1 VKYQDYY
8 QILGVPRD
16 ADKSDIKK
24 AYRKLARKYH
34 PDVNSEASAEEKFK
48 QVNEAYEVLKDSD
61 KRQAYDRFGADW
73 KHGQQFDGGGFGG
86 FQGGGYSGGGYSG
99 GGFSGGDFSDFF
111 ESIFGSGFQ
120 QGGASPFQQGRQ
132 GPRTHRG
139 ADQKL
144 KLDIT
149 LEEAFNGGAKT
160 IQFARSSGSP
170 EMKKLKIRIP
180 QGVGSGQ
187 KIRLAKQGQ
196 ASPNGGEPG
205 DLYLEMNILPHR
217 LFRLEERDVI
227 LRLPITPWEAAEG
240 ATLKVPTLSGSV
252 ELKIKPGIQS
262 GQKMRLKGKGMP
274 RSDASGAKSG
284 DQFVEIMI
292 QTPPADSSADK
303 QFYQDMKARFDFNP
317 RPF

>member
-8 QILGVPRD
+8 QILGVSRD
-16 ADKSDIKK
+16 ADKNDIKK

-34 PDVNSEASAEEKFK
+34 PDINADTSAEEKFK

-73 KHGQQFDGGGFGG
+73 KHGQQFDDAGFEGFHGGNF
-86 FQGGGYSGGGYSG
+86 SS

-111 ESIFGSGFQ
+111 ESIFGADFQ
-120 QGGASPFQQGRQ
+120 QGGASPFQQGRH
-132 GPRTHRG
+132 GPRRQRG
-139 ADQKL
+139 GDQQL

-160 IQFARSSGSP
+160 IQFSRASGSP
-170 EMKKLKIRIP
+170 EMKKLKINIP
-180 QGVGSGQ
+180 KGVSNGQ

-196 ASPNGGEPG
+196 ASPNGGEAG
-205 DLYLEMNILPHR
+205 DLYLEMNVLPHR
-217 LFRLEERDVI
+217 LFRLEDRDVI

-240 ATLKVPTLSGSV
+240 ASLKVPTLSGSV

-274 RSDASGAKSG
+274 GAKTG

-292 QTPPADSSADK
+292 QTPPADDSAAK
-303 QFYQDMKARFDFNP
+303 QFYRDMKAKFDFNP